1 MNPLG
6 IQVARLLPHE
16 AEVERR
22 LQVPVDVIAWDEVLQ
37 RDADGFIEA
46 GLGRAEH

>member
-6 IQVARLLPHE
+6 IQVAGLLPHE

-22 LQVPVDVIAWDEVLQ
+22 LQAPVDVIAWDEVPQ